1 MMHRLT
7 CCAAV
12 LALPGLLLLAPT
24 ASAHGLGA
32 QDPNRPIPEY
42 LWLGFKHLLAG
53 WDHLLFILAIVLLAG
68 GLWRATKLISLF
80 VAGHSITLMLATT
93 QEWTVSPELVDV
105 VIALSV
111 LFVAV
116 VGLRGRP
123 QTWTWFGAALFGIGL
138 VHGLGLATRLLELGV
153 ADNGLAWRVLLFNI
167 GVELG
172 QAVAV
177 IAFVGAGMVLTRLW
191 ASRERWRRPANIAA
205 HRFQGLQRTRPRLGR
220 RVAADRHPHEAHH
233 DGLKQGTRRFRV

>member
-1 MMHRLT
+1 MTHRLT
-7 CCAAV
+7 RRAGV
-12 LALPGLLLLAPT
+12 LAAAAILPLILAPV

-32 QDPNRPIPEY
+32 GDPNRPVPEY

-93 QEWTVSPELVDV
+93 NEWTVSATLVDV
-105 VIALSV
+105 VIALAV

-116 VGLRGRP
+116 IGLRGRP
-123 QTWTWFGAALFGIGL
+123 SRWAWFGAALFGIGL

-153 ADNGLAWRVLLFNI
+153 TDNSLALRVLLFNI

-172 QAVAV
+172 QATAV
-177 IAFVGAGMVLTRLW
+177 IVF
-191 ASRERWRRPANIAA
+191 
-205 HRFQGLQRTRPRLGR
+205 
-220 RVAADRHPHEAHH
+220 
-233 DGLKQGTRRFRV
+233 